1 MPQQDTIKARQ
12 ERINNLCVK
21 TYLEILG
28 YGTIVSHRGYA
39 IFPSPFREEGTLYVD
54 YGTNKARLSTGK
66 QLGGVLDLASTLF
79 KVPKTTILNNIM
91 QYRID
96 QLMDRCKDRQG
107 AIW

>member
-1 MPQQDTIKARQ
+1 MSQQNSRKARQ
-12 ERINNLCVK
+12 EDINNLCVK

-28 YGTIVSHRGYA
+28 YGAIVSHRGYA
-39 IFPSPFREEGTLYVD
+39 IFPSPFHEEGTLYVD
-54 YGTNKARLSTGK
+54 YRTNKARLNTGK

-79 KVPKTTILNNIM
+79 KVPKTTILNNIL

-96 QLMDRCKDRQG
+96 LLMDRCGDLQG

>member
-1 MPQQDTIKARQ
+1 MSQQTLRKTRQ

-28 YGTIVSHRGYA
+28 YGSIVSHRGYA
-39 IFPSPFREEGTLYVD
+39 IFPLPFHEEGTLYVD
-54 YGTNKARLSTGK
+54 YRSNKARLNTGH
-66 QLGGVLDLASTLF
+66 QLGGVLDLASALF
-79 KVPKTTILNNIM
+79 KVPKAVILNNIV

-96 QLMDRCKDRQG
+96 LLMDRCGDRQG